1 MRNPVIIVVFL
12 PSFFV
17 RTAPQGGFSCA
28 KAQFTCKNEAQ
39 ISRTADLDAQ
49 SAGLALRGRM
59 PRIKKVALNIFMFPN
74 QSAKAG
80 AK

>member
-1 MRNPVIIVVFL
+1 LFVAVFT
-12 PSFFV
+12 PSFLCD
-17 RTAPQGGFSCA
+17 TPKGGFSCA
-28 KAQFTCKNEAQ
+28 KAQFTCKNE
-39 ISRTADLDAQ
+39 AQ